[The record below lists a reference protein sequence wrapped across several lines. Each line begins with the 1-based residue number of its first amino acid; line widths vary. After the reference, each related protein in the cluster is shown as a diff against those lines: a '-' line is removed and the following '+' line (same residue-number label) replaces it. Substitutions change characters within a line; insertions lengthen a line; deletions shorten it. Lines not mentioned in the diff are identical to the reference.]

1 MSENTKPS
9 TKKVVSFD
17 APNPIATVKVE
28 KKEVEVADQMAEDTV
43 KTAVTEEKPKTVP
56 VEPTPIETT
65 AKTEVAAA
73 EIVNTTPAEPA
84 PAFKEPVEAPKKEEA
99 TEVAAPAPTE
109 ASAAQ
114 EDNSGTD
121 EVLEQLRTPAKSQR
135 PVIDDDDKTDLIFNQ
150 VILGKRADLIED
162 VRKIYPTD
170 ADVKKAVSDEHSF
183 FNEATSAS
191 VNGWST
197 GTANS
202 IGQVLENKMHSGDG
216 EPIGDTLVLQSTLAS
231 DKLADGAP
239 SRIKHHSPVMTGK
252 QAQMAIQAR
261 LGGIIRVNL
270 LNSGFW
276 VVLRA
281 PHGSELQEIFTSID
295 LEGKEIGRTLGTHF
309 ALISDL
315 YLKKKF
321 CEVIVRHHLIQA
333 SNFVDINEPGA
344 FMRNLSF
351 HDYDTLVHGIVS
363 LMTRRGMRAKLVCPK
378 CQNIEE
384 TKIDISATKFVNMDL
399 VSDKFRTW
407 WSITTKPDGT
417 AITRTEAD
425 LARYRNEVIH
435 AENIVAQ
442 TIESGAGEKVVINLV
457 LDIPTMQTY
466 FNVGEMLI
474 KDLNDTVANIADGD
488 ANKEDLVK
496 AALAIHGYQVLAPW
510 IKEMR
515 VMQEDGKTLD
525 ISTRD
530 TRAIIDYLDTSVQ
543 QNEAK
548 DVELFDKLNQFVTDS
563 RLNYFGSCS
572 IECSKCHAK
581 PESGLKNFF
590 ALDMQQIF
598 FGLLFRRSPAAS

>member
-17 APNPIATVKVE
+17 TPNTVAPVKVE
-28 KKEVEVADQMAEDTV
+28 KKPAEEVDQMAEDTV
-43 KTAVTEEKPKTVP
+43 KTAVTEEKTPSSP
-56 VEPTPIETT
+56 VEPTPIEAP
-65 AKTEVAAA
+65 AKIEVAAA

-84 PAFKEPVEAPKKEEA
+84 PAFKEPVVEVEKEEKVE
-99 TEVAAPAPTE
+99 TPAETPVT
-109 ASAAQ
+109 Q
-114 EDNSGTD
+114 EDNTGTD
-121 EVLEQLRTPAKSQR
+121 EVLEQLRKPVKSQR
-135 PVIDDDDKTDLIFNQ
+135 PTVDDDDKTDLIFNQ
-150 VILGKRADLIED
+150 VILGKRSELIED
-162 VRKIYPTD
+162 VRKIYPSD
-170 ADVKKAVSDEHSF
+170 DDVKKAVADEHSF

-197 GTANS
+197 GNANS
-202 IGQVLENKMHSGDG
+202 IGQVLENKMCGSG
-216 EPIGDTLVLQSTLAS
+216 EPIGDTLVPQSTLAS
-231 DKLADGAP
+231 EKLADGAP

-363 LMTRRGMRAKLVCPK
+363 LMSRRGMRAKLVCPK

-384 TKIDISATKFVNMDL
+384 TKIDISAAKFVNMDL
-399 VSDKFRTW
+399 VTDKFRTW
-407 WSITTKPDGT
+407 WGVTTKADGS
-417 AITRTEAD
+417 AITRTESD

-435 AENIVAQ
+435 AENIVTQ

-488 ANKEDLVK
+488 ATKEDLVK

-543 QNEAK
+543 QNETK
-548 DVELFDKLNQFVTDS
+548 DIELFDKLNQFVTDS

-572 IECSKCHAK
+572 IECPKCHAK

>member
-9 TKKVVSFD
+9 IKKVVSFD
-17 APNPIATVKVE
+17 APNVVAPAKAEHETAI
-28 KKEVEVADQMAEDTV
+28 ADQMAEDTV
-43 KTAVTEEKPKTVP
+43 KTAVTEEPPKVA
-56 VEPTPIETT
+56 VEPTPIETSAPAT
-65 AKTEVAAA
+65 VAAA

-84 PAFKEPVEAPKKEEA
+84 PAFKEPVAKPKKEGAVE
-99 TEVAAPAPTE
+99 EPAPAETPTV
-109 ASAAQ
+109 Q
-114 EDNSGTD
+114 EDATGTD
-121 EVLEQLRTPAKSQR
+121 EVLEQLRKPTKPQSSTSG
-135 PVIDDDDKTDLIFNQ
+135 DDDKTDLIFNQ
-150 VILGKRADLIED
+150 VVLGKRADLIED
-162 VRKIYPTD
+162 IRKIYPTD
-170 ADVKKAVSDEHSF
+170 ADVKKAVDDEQSF

-191 VNGWST
+191 INGWNT
-197 GTANS
+197 GNANS
-202 IGQVLENKMHSGDG
+202 IGQVLENKLTGGDDQLV
-216 EPIGDTLVLQSTLAS
+216 GDKLVVQSTLTS
-231 DKLADGAP
+231 EKLVDGAP
-239 SRIKHHSPVMTGK
+239 SRIKHHSPVMSGK

-295 LEGKEIGRTLGTHF
+295 LEGKEIGRTLGAHF

-315 YLKKKF
+315 FLKKKF

-344 FMRNLSF
+344 FVRNLSF

-384 TKIDISATKFVNMDL
+384 TNIDIAAAKFVNMDL
-399 VSDKFRTW
+399 ATDRFRNW
-407 WSITTKPDGT
+407 WGVTTKPDGT

-425 LARYRNEVIH
+425 LARYRDEIIR
-435 AENIVAQ
+435 AEHVVTQ
-442 TIESGAGEKVVINLV
+442 VIESGTGEKVTVNLV
-457 LDIPTMQTY
+457 LDIPTMQNY

-474 KDLNDTVANIADGD
+474 KDLNDTIANIADGD
-488 ANKEDLVK
+488 ASKEDLIK
-496 AALAIHGYQVLAPW
+496 AALSIHGYQVLAPW

-515 VMQEDGKTLD
+515 VMQEDGKTVD
-525 ISTRD
+525 IATRD

-543 QNEAK
+543 QNDAK
-548 DVELFDKLNQFVTDS
+548 DVELFDKLNQFVTDT